1 MKMMCR
7 VAVSLS
13 LLLLSAPLLFGQD
26 LSKYRTFSL
35 GTSLPELS
43 KQIGPYSQ
51 MTTLVH
57 QRPAIM
63 QEMTVWPLNSSRIS
77 AGGDPVSQILFS
89 FYNGELY
96 RMVVTYNLEATKG
109 LDDDDMVQ
117 AVSARYGAATR
128 FYPELNF
135 PSHAVFAFSDTFIAR
150 WQDAQNSVYLYR
162 SSNQSS
168 YLLAVFS
175 KQRDAQAKASSIESE
190 KLDKQDARQ
199 TEIDRPKKEADDL
212 QLARQSNQKSFR
224 P

>member
-26 LSKYRTFSL
+26 LSKYRSFSL
-35 GTSLPELS
+35 GSSLPELS

-57 QRPAIM
+57 RRPATI

-77 AGGDPVSQILFS
+77 TGGDPVSQILFS

-96 RMVVTYNLEATKG
+96 RMAVTYDPDATKG

-128 FYPELNF
+128 FYPELTL
-135 PSHAVFAFSDTFIAR
+135 PSRLTYSSADTFIAR
-150 WQDAQNSVYLYR
+150 WQDAQNSVVLFR

-175 KQRDAQAKASSIESE
+175 KQLDAQAKASGIESQ
-190 KLDKQDARQ
+190 KLDKQEARQ
-199 TEIDRPKKEADDL
+199 TEIDRPKKEAADL
-212 QLARQSNQKSFR
+212 ELARQTNQKSFR